1 MYEIKNKI
9 IPELLDNAL
18 ETKLVHDLIDY
29 CNNPVSRNTWMR
41 WFIYS
46 TVLDVSLCNGEKECP
61 HCGKIH
67 PTDLWN
73 NK

>member
-1 MYEIKNKI
+1 MNKI

-29 CNNPVSRNTWMR
+29 FNNPVSRNTWMR